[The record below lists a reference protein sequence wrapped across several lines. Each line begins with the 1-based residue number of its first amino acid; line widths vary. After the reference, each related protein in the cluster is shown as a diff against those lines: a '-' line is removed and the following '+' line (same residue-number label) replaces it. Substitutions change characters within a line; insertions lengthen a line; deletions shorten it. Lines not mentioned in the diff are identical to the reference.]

1 MDSVFQMQRE
11 LSTFPLAPNYL
22 HKLSAAGYMTA
33 DDVKDVTPTELSE
46 GKYYP
51 ELISLSQTVNL
62 TVVCCVFFAHF

>member
-1 MDSVFQMQRE
+1 MQRE

-46 GKYYP
+46 GKLTAYP
-51 ELISLSQTVNL
+51 EFNKLIANS
-62 TVVCCVFFAHF
+62 

>member
-46 GKYYP
+46 GK
-51 ELISLSQTVNL
+51 LTALSRVNKL
-62 TVVCCVFFAHF
+62 LSNS

>member
-11 LSTFPLAPNYL
+11 LSTFPLATNYL

-46 GKYYP
+46 GKLTAYP
-51 ELISLSQTVNL
+51 EFNKLIANS
-62 TVVCCVFFAHF
+62 